1 MIKAVFFDFYNT
13 LVRFWPPVEEVQ
25 AAACRELG
33 ISITKE
39 GVQRG
44 YSLADDYFSRENS
57 RSSLNRRSEG
67 DRDQFFA
74 RYEQMILKGAG
85 VDVTLDLAQSV
96 WQMTTLIPK
105 SFVTFDDVVP
115 TLRRLKEDGLILGV
129 LSNLNRDMGSMM
141 RALDIEGYLDFCI
154 TSREVGAEKPHPLI
168 FLVALDRAGV
178 NPGEAAHVGD
188 QYHSDVQG
196 ARAVGITPLLL
207 DRGGWYAD
215 VNSCQKVQSLL
226 EVGPRIAGI

>member
-25 AAACRELG
+25 AAVCREMG
-33 ISITKE
+33 ISVTKE

-57 RSSLNRRSEG
+57 RSSLARRSEE
-67 DRDQFFA
+67 DRDRFFA

-85 VDVTLDLAQSV
+85 LDVTLDLAQRI
-96 WQMTTLIPK
+96 WQMTTLVPK

-115 TLRRLKEDGLILGV
+115 ALRRLKEEGLILGV
-129 LSNLNRDMGSMM
+129 LSNLHRDMGSMV
-141 RALDIEGYLDFCI
+141 RALKLESYLDFCI
-154 TSREVGAEKPHPLI
+154 TSREVGAEKPHPPI
-168 FLVALDRAGV
+168 FLAALDRAGV

-207 DRGGWYAD
+207 DRGGWYTD
-215 VNSCQKVQSLL
+215 VNNCQKVRSLL
-226 EVGPRIAGI
+226 EVGPRVAGL